1 VPWAA
6 GAIEAALAA
15 GELALAAELC
25 DWLEDVAAPLPC
37 RWPRAI
43 ALAGRAGLAAAA
55 GDDARAQRHYA
66 EAAAAGSPAVLDSA
80 RVQLRHGAWL
90 RRRKRA
96 VAARPLLAEALH
108 VAEERG
114 AAPLAA
120 QLSAELAAAGGRR
133 RRVREDDGLTPQE
146 LRVARLAATGATM
159 REIAAVL
166 QISPRTVETHLAH
179 VYLKLG
185 VASKHE
191 LRRRAEELGLRA
203 PTPAG

>member
-1 VPWAA
+1 
-6 GAIEAALAA
+6 
-15 GELALAAELC
+15 
-25 DWLEDVAAPLPC
+25 
-37 RWPRAI
+37 
-43 ALAGRAGLAAAA
+43 
-55 GDDARAQRHYA
+55 
-66 EAAAAGSPAVLDSA
+66 VLDSA

-96 VAARPLLAEALH
+96 VAARPLLAEALQ

-120 QLSAELAAAGGRR
+120 QLSAELAASGGRR

-191 LRRRAEELGLRA
+191 LRRRADELGLRA